1 MRDVLEILIVRRC
14 SSHVSEA
21 VLESLVREDEH
32 VVRVGDL
39 CAVDHECVRID
50 VRLLRLYSE

>member
-1 MRDVLEILIVRRC
+1 MRNLLEVLVIRLRTLYI
-14 SSHVSEA
+14 SEA

-39 CAVDHECVRID
+39 SAVDHECVRID
-50 VRLLRLYSE
+50 VRLLRLYGD

>member
-14 SSHVSEA
+14 SSYVSEA

-32 VVRVGDL
+32 VVRIGDL
-39 CAVDHECVRID
+39 SAVDHECVRID
-50 VRLLRLYSE
+50 VWLFRLYSE